1 MNKQHLDGR
10 PREKYSIPPIT
21 RFADLLRSRHKRAH
35 INQFCVRSPI
45 YPEAITAVQDGSS
58 GAFQF
63 DAHCLPYSLL
73 VCLFPGVQ
81 PRKWPMRRP
90 IT

>member
-1 MNKQHLDGR
+1 MQPAQQPDIR
-10 PREKYSIPPIT
+10 CITPIT
-21 RFADLLRSRHKRAH
+21 RFADLLRSKYKRAH
-35 INQFCVRSPI
+35 INQFCAPLPTW
-45 YPEAITAVQDGSS
+45 PEAATTIQNGSS

-63 DAHCLPYSLL
+63 DAHCLPYSLFSL
-73 VCLFPGVQ
+73 SFPGVQ